1 MVGLVSMM
9 IKKIMACIMSVC
21 MFMSIVSSGEKETNT
36 GEKETTGSN
45 TDLDYNV
52 DLNGAGASL
61 PYTTYEAEAAS
72 TNAEVLSKSR
82 TYRTD
87 IQSEASGR
95 QGVKLKNNGDYVEFT
110 LQKPDIF

>member
-1 MVGLVSMM
+1 MCKRDS
-9 IKKIMACIMSVC
+9 
-21 MFMSIVSSGEKETNT
+21 
-36 GEKETTGSN
+36 
-45 TDLDYNV
+45 
-52 DLNGAGASL
+52 

-72 TNAEVLSKSR
+72 TNAEVLAKSR

>member
-1 MVGLVSMM
+1 M
-9 IKKIMACIMSVC
+9 KKKNIVFALCLIFALGFL
-21 MFMSIVSSGEKETNT
+21 FMPQEGRN
-36 GEKETTGSN
+36 
-45 TDLDYNV
+45 
-52 DLNGAGASL
+52 
-61 PYTTYEAEAAS
+61 AEAAS
-72 TNAEVLSKSR
+72 TNAEVLAKSR